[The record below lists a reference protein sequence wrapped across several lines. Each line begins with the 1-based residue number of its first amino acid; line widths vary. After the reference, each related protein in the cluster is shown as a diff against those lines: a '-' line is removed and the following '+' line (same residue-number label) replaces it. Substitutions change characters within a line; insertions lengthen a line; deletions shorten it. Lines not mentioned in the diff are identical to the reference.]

1 MLFTSEYSMKMPLF
15 EALMTSLVGIVTV
28 ICILAIIAV
37 LIILVS
43 KVIRTVENAA
53 TKKKTATATAAPAV
67 AAPAGKPTGVIPVAG
82 VSQGTI
88 DLVNVDE
95 KTAAII
101 MAIVSDKSGI
111 PLNRLSFK
119 SIKLV
124 EDENK

>member
-1 MLFTSEYSMKMPLF
+1 MFSNLKMPLTD
-15 EALMTSLVGIVTV
+15 ALATSLIGITTV
-28 ICILAIIAV
+28 IIILAIIAV

-43 KVIRTVENAA
+43 KVIRAIEGAA
-53 TKKKTATATAAPAV
+53 KKKAPAAAPVAAAP
-67 AAPAGKPTGVIPVAG
+67 AAPAGIPMPAG
-82 VSQGTI
+82 MNQGELE
-88 DLVNVDE
+88 LVETDE

-124 EDENK
+124 EDK

>member
-1 MLFTSEYSMKMPLF
+1 MLFTSEYSMKMPLT
-15 EALMTSLVGIVTV
+15 EALLTSVVGIVTV
-28 ICILAIIAV
+28 MFILAIIAV

-43 KVIRTVENAA
+43 KAIRGFENAIA
-53 TKKKTATATAAPAV
+53 KKKAASAV
-67 AAPAGKPTGVIPVAG
+67 VAPVAKAAAPTGVIPVAG

-101 MAIVSDKSGI
+101 MAIVSDKSGT

-124 EDENK
+124 EEQKK